1 MTRNDKNVNV
11 SMYYNF
17 LPKIKKQLSPVLK
30 ACIDLLVILQ
40 LQNITASSKKLIAP
54 VNNRN
59 TIKKREIC
67 SKLTMKTPV
76 VLLSYCYPWTNV
88 TTFSSVTII
97 KFEQVN
103 NCWAV
108 LLHNWWVFNTFF
120 SDQCFYF
127 AIECFYLFLFSI
139 FI

>member
-1 MTRNDKNVNV
+1 MHWSLSHFTAAKYFWYR
-11 SMYYNF
+11 
-17 LPKIKKQLSPVLK
+17 IKQ
-30 ACIDLLVILQ
+30 
-40 LQNITASSKKLIAP
+40 LIAP

-97 KFEQVN
+97 KYEQVN

-108 LLHNWWVFNTFF
+108 SFHNWWVFNTFF
-120 SDQCFYF
+120 FWPM
-127 AIECFYLFLFSI
+127 FLFSNRMFLLVSI
-139 FI
+139 FYFYLKRGSGTGGFLWILLKF